1 MPTVVIRM
9 TKPSGETVALME
21 ILRALPDNA
30 WTWTILE
37 LWAVGIPPE
46 GMTMPSFE
54 DLISSSESGYSMTWP
69 ELLDLAARLDQVMDC
84 LIVAT
89 ERPHPAPRRLADQD
103 DAPELLVRID
113 ALDSTEW
120 HITTNARL
128 RTLAHPCV
136 HACCMLK
143 CLHGDHTDQ
152 GCP

>member
-9 TKPSGETVALME
+9 TEPSGETVALME
-21 ILRALPDNA
+21 ILRAIPDNT

-37 LWAVGIPPE
+37 LWAVGTPPN

-54 DLISSSESGYSMTWP
+54 NFISSAETGYPMTWP
-69 ELLDLAARLDQVMDC
+69 ELLDLAAGLDQVMDC

-89 ERPHPAPRRLADQD
+89 ERPHAVPRRLADQD
-103 DAPELLVRID
+103 DASELLVRID

-120 HITTNARL
+120 HININAGL
-128 RTLAHPCV
+128 GAACV
-136 HACCMLK
+136 HARCKLK